1 MDSESINHEGEI
13 DTQADVMRIMI
24 STDNH
29 LGYGEKDAIRG
40 KFLYS
45 HKKAQCGTTKKMT
58 CR

>member
-45 HKKAQCGTTKKMT
+45 HKKRNAAKQRK
-58 CR
+58 